1 MDEIRLRVRSVSE
14 LVDAAFA
21 LYRRDASQYIMVM
34 AVASIPQLVIQ
45 LLGKRDAS
53 SFGFST
59 LVFTLITGLVSAFTI
74 TAASAAITKFG
85 SEVYLNDRADLSAA
99 LRSVIPKIMPILVA
113 GFAKLILYLIGFLC
127 FFVGAL
133 YVAARFFAVNSAIVL
148 EDAAVGE
155 AFSRSSQLS
164 DSRKRHILNTLL
176 LVWIIYFLLSVC
188 ITVVTTL
195 MHSPVLTIIGAT
207 VFSIV
212 AYPIVALTGMLLY
225 YDCRIRGEG
234 FDIEWMASS
243 MARADTPGN
252 AGTAGSATFS

>member
-1 MDEIRLRVRSVSE
+1 MAEVRLRVRSVSE

-34 AVASIPQLVIQ
+34 AVASIPQLAIQ
-45 LLGKRDAS
+45 LIGRSDPS
-53 SFGFST
+53 SLGFSAV
-59 LVFTLITGLVSAFTI
+59 VFTLVTALLSAFTI
-74 TAASAAITKFG
+74 TAASAAIMKFG
-85 SEVYLNDRADLSAA
+85 SEVYLNDRADLTEAV
-99 LRSVIPKIMPILVA
+99 RNVIPKAFPIMTA
-113 GFAKLILYLIGFLC
+113 GFAKLILYIAGFIC

-155 AFSRSSQLS
+155 AFSRSSELS
-164 DSRKRHILNTLL
+164 EGRKRHILNTLL
-176 LVWIIYFLLSVC
+176 LVWIIYFVLGICVT
-188 ITVVTTL
+188 IVTTL
-195 MHSPVLTIIGAT
+195 MHSAVLTIIGST

-234 FDIEWMASS
+234 FDIEWMSASI
-243 MARADTPGN
+243 GH
-252 AGTAGSATFS
+252 AGTADSATF

>member
-1 MDEIRLRVRSVSE
+1 MAEVRLRVRTVSE
-14 LVDAAFA
+14 IVDAAFA

-45 LLGKRDAS
+45 LVGRRDPS
-53 SFGFST
+53 SLGFST
-59 LVFTLITGLVSAFTI
+59 MMFTFVSGLVSAFTI
-74 TAASAAITKFG
+74 TAAAAAITKFG
-85 SEVYLNDRADLSAA
+85 SEVYLNDRADLTEAI
-99 LRSVIPKIMPILVA
+99 RSVIPKIFPIMVA
-113 GFAKLILYLIGFLC
+113 GFAKLIMYILGFVF

-133 YVAARFFAVNSAIVL
+133 YVAARFFAVNAAIVL

-155 AFSRSSQLS
+155 AFTRSSELS
-164 DSRKRHILNTLL
+164 EDRKRHILNTLL

-195 MHSPVLTIIGAT
+195 LHSQVLTIIGAT

-243 MARADTPGN
+243 MAHPAG